1 MMSFRRYRSK
11 NSAPKDAAKNFSVLN
26 PIEKEPDADSISAEA
41 AHLKTKIGTGA
52 VICMPPDMI
61 PVDQKNGY
69 VPVWLI

>member
-1 MMSFRRYRSK
+1 
-11 NSAPKDAAKNFSVLN
+11 VLN
-26 PIEKEPDADSISAEA
+26 PIEKEPDADSISAGA

-61 PVDQKNGY
+61 PVDQKNWY